1 MTLFRTVEP
10 AAEPVTVADVKAQ
23 LRLDH
28 SSEDALI
35 ADLIRAA
42 RAEVEQ
48 ATGCALIEQDWR
60 LTLDRW
66 PRSNRVLLH
75 RHPVREILSVT
86 MYGRDGGATIV
97 DPATMLLDADARPT
111 RLHFDQAPQP
121 DRAMNGIEV
130 DFRAGFGTAGT
141 DVPDLLKRAVI
152 MLASHWFEFRAV
164 LSTNDQP
171 ASYPKGY
178 ERLIAPYRTRRLRW

>member
-10 AAEPVTVADVKAQ
+10 AAEPVTVADVKAH

-28 SSEDALI
+28 ASEDGLI
-35 ADLIRAA
+35 VDLIRAA
-42 RAEVEQ
+42 REEVEQ
-48 ATGCALIEQDWR
+48 ATGCALIEQSWR

-66 PRSNRVLLH
+66 PQSNRVLIH
-75 RHPVREILSVT
+75 KHPVKQILSVT
-86 MYGRDGGATIV
+86 IYGREGGAAIV
-97 DPATMLLDADARPT
+97 DPAIMLLDGRSRPA

-121 DRAMNGIEV
+121 GRAMNGIEV
-130 DFRAGFGTAGT
+130 DFTAGFGPAGT

-164 LSTNDQP
+164 LSARDQP

-178 ERLIAPYRTRRLRW
+178 ERLIGPYRSRRL

>member
-48 ATGCALIEQDWR
+48 ATGCALIEQSWR
-60 LTLDRW
+60 LTLDDW
-66 PRSNRVLLH
+66 PRGDCVLLQ
-75 RHPVREILSVT
+75 RFPVKRILSVT
-86 MYGRDGGATIV
+86 IYGRDGGAAIV
-97 DPATMLLDADARPT
+97 DPATMLLDHRSRPARLFFET
-111 RLHFDQAPQP
+111 KPQP
-121 DRAMNGIEV
+121 GRAANGIEV
-130 DFRAGFGTAGT
+130 DFVAGFGQAGT
-141 DVPDLLKRAVI
+141 EVPDLLKRAVI

-164 LSTNDQP
+164 LSVKDQP

-178 ERLIAPYRTRRLRW
+178 ERLIAPYCTRRL